1 MKHQTDV
8 LIRLAKSQLCAFL
21 VLGWATI
28 AIGAESTTELEL
40 RGLVLTQ
47 SADALNVSL
56 ESETL
61 VIGPEWVTISY
72 RLVNQGTS
80 PATLVLTIPLPELDF
95 TDPDVSWAIPDSDPV
110 NFIDLSGTI
119 AGKPAGFSFTQVAR
133 AEGKD
138 VTAILHQL
146 NVPLI
151 PNAAFGSQLSS
162 DLRQKLI
169 DDHLVQEIGNDVNGN
184 ALLFPKW
191 TVQTQASRKYLFQ
204 SNQAVNV
211 DLRYRT
217 SIGFSPDTFLRK
229 ALRNEPG
236 LARQV
241 KHYKA
246 TYCIDDAFY
255 VGLDKISSAAEA
267 NSSKLRERRIVYKL
281 VENSSEPPIK
291 EFRLVVDKGRSDRV
305 VSFCIDNLKRISS
318 TAFEMRAVEF
328 KPSQDL
334 KILMVGP
341 E

>member
-1 MKHQTDV
+1 
-8 LIRLAKSQLCAFL
+8 LLN
-21 VLGWATI
+21 
-28 AIGAESTTELEL
+28 
-40 RGLVLTQ
+40 Q
-47 SADALNVSL
+47 S
-56 ESETL
+56 
-61 VIGPEWVTISY
+61 
-72 RLVNQGTS
+72 TS

-95 TDPDVSWAIPDSDPV
+95 SDPDISWAIPDSDPV
-110 NFIDLSGTI
+110 NFTGLSGTI

-133 AEGKD
+133 TDGKD
-138 VTAILHQL
+138 VTAILHQGNL
-146 NVPLI
+146 PLI
-151 PNAAFGSQLSS
+151 PNADFGTQLSTIAPE
-162 DLRQKLI
+162 LRQKLI
-169 DDHLVQEIGNDVNGN
+169 DNHLVQEIGNDVNGN

-191 TVQTQASRKYLFQ
+191 TVQTQASRKYVFQ
-204 SNQAVNV
+204 ANQVV
-211 DLRYRT
+211 DVEVRYRT
-217 SIGFSPDTFLRK
+217 SIGTSPDTFLRK

-241 KHYKA
+241 KRYKA

-255 VGLDKISSAAEA
+255 VGLDKISTAAEA

-281 VENSSEPPIK
+281 VEGSSDPPIK

-305 VSFCIDNLKRISS
+305 VSFCIDNLKRISA